1 MNTVTTTTTT
11 TTTTTNTANASH
23 APPPQASTSFSTAA
37 LREVSRK
44 ELIQV
49 LDSVRGKKALII
61 DPSVSGPLS
70 LVAEFAVLK
79 EHGVDKI
86 FHLTA
91 SPLETDCKS
100 LVYITRPNPTHIKWI
115 ADQFKRSTS
124 QRSSLHES
132 QPDFTIYF
140 VPRRTLI
147 CDKVL
152 EEQGV
157 FGDIAICEYHLDIV
171 PLEDD
176 LLSLELDTFRPFYI
190 DGDPTAIHSVAHAIM
205 KLQILYGAIP
215 RILGKGDG
223 AKVLS
228 ELLVFMRRDYSIG
241 DIPTTSTHSKD
252 SEFDSILILDRNVD
266 LISPLRV
273 QLTYEG
279 LVDEMFSIKT
289 TFVEVS
295 TPVPHAS
302 PAAIIPPSYSKPKKL
317 VLNNLDRVFSEIRNL
332 GFEVVGSM
340 LNNVALRI
348 QEEED
353 ERHGLTTT
361 TQLKGFASKI
371 GGLQQQRQS
380 LSTHNVIYDEILR
393 YAGNLDTVKRWAVE
407 EALTRGEPTSSEH
420 EYIEELIGRQAPI
433 DTVLRLLCLYCIV
446 NGGLKPKHYE
456 SFRRS
461 IVQTYGYAHILTL
474 QRLKQGMLLYPIDS
488 SKPKNAYPQLIKHLQ
503 LVCDYD
509 SEAITDISYV
519 YHGYAPISVRL
530 IQAACRGSG
539 KSGDGIVGPP
549 SWKGCEDVLKLIPGP
564 SFEETISANDR
575 SFRKK
580 TTQTT
585 PLTLVVFLGGCTM
598 AEVAALR
605 FMSERDPCAL

>member
-1 MNTVTTTTTT
+1 M
-11 TTTTTNTANASH
+11 SH

-37 LREVSRK
+37 LRE
-44 ELIQV
+44 
-49 LDSVRGKKALII
+49 VRGKKALII

-152 EEQGV
+152 EEQ
-157 FGDIAICEYHLDIV
+157 
-171 PLEDD
+171 
-176 LLSLELDTFRPFYI
+176 

-215 RILGKGDG
+215 RILGR
-223 AKVLS
+223 AMVLS

-273 QLTYEG
+273 QLTYEA
-279 LVDEMFSIKT
+279 
-289 TFVEVS
+289 FVEVS

-332 GFEVVGSM
+332 GFEGTTWSYHHHSV
-340 LNNVALRI
+340 
-348 QEEED
+348 
-353 ERHGLTTT
+353 ERL
-361 TQLKGFASKI
+361 ASKI

-456 SFRRS
+456 SLDEALFR
-461 IVQTYGYAHILTL
+461 LMD
-474 QRLKQGMLLYPIDS
+474 MLIY
-488 SKPKNAYPQLIKHLQ
+488 
-503 LVCDYD
+503 
-509 SEAITDISYV
+509 
-519 YHGYAPISVRL
+519 
-530 IQAACRGSG
+530 
-539 KSGDGIVGPP
+539 
-549 SWKGCEDVLKLIPGP
+549 
-564 SFEETISANDR
+564 
-575 SFRKK
+575 
-580 TTQTT
+580 
-585 PLTLVVFLGGCTM
+585 
-598 AEVAALR
+598 
-605 FMSERDPCAL
+605 